1 MQVKIGDTTYTIRI
15 GLAALNYLDKIYTLN
30 IEGMEFGF
38 SLNKIYVDIRLQN
51 IMAIVNFI
59 KAGTIT
65 EAQKP
70 SNVDIENFIGEMD
83 LKGQQD
89 FFEEMVEELGKSPVT
104 KVRWGQIDK
113 NVKKKEKEIK
123 SE

>member
-15 GLAALNYLDKIYTLN
+15 GLAALNYLDKIYTIN

-89 FFEEMVEELGKSPVT
+89 FFKEMEEELGKSPVT

>member
-38 SLNKIYVDIRLQN
+38 SLNKIYIDIRLQN

-89 FFEEMVEELGKSPVT
+89 FFKEMEEELGKSPVT

>member
-15 GLAALNYLDKIYTLN
+15 GLAALNYLDKIYTIN

-70 SNVDIENFIGEMD
+70 SNVDIENFIGKMD

-89 FFEEMVEELGKSPVT
+89 FFKEMEEELGKSPVT

>member
-38 SLNKIYVDIRLQN
+38 SLNKIYVDIKLQN

-70 SNVDIENFIGEMD
+70 SNVDIENFIGKMD

-89 FFEEMVEELGKSPVT
+89 FFKEMEEELGKSPVT

-113 NVKKKEKEIK
+113 NVKKKEKEVK

>member
-51 IMAIVNFI
+51 IMAIANFI

-89 FFEEMVEELGKSPVT
+89 FFEEMKEELGKSPVT
-104 KVRWGQIDK
+104 RVRWGQIDK

>member
-51 IMAIVNFI
+51 IMAIANFI

-70 SNVDIENFIGEMD
+70 SNVEIENFIGKMD

-89 FFEEMVEELGKSPVT
+89 FFKEMEEELGKSPVT

-113 NVKKKEKEIK
+113 NVKKKEKEVK

>member
-15 GLAALNYLDKIYTLN
+15 GLAALDYLDKVYTLN
-30 IEGMEFGF
+30 IDGMEFGF

-70 SNVDIENFIGEMD
+70 SNVDIESFIGEMD

-113 NVKKKEKEIK
+113 RVKKMEKEIK